1 MREVASIQSNER
13 IDLAGDDARRARWR
27 LHRMLIR
34 RIAGVAVVIA
44 AALAA
49 LVYFLEQA
57 RMREMAVDL
66 AAHRAAQFSAVAEDV
81 LAMPAAQHS
90 EVQDRLDRFAAGRL
104 PRREGGIVAATI
116 YAVDGNAVARFVS
129 PDYAHRNGVVSF
141 LANQRPTVDAGTESA
156 GRAVDIAGARHFFVQ
171 LPMHDGQARALG
183 QLLAVFAPS
192 ATYLA
197 ELRARVWRTT
207 GAAILVVLVTAG
219 LLYPVIVRLMRRVT
233 TLSGDLLDANLE
245 MLSALGSAIAKR
257 DADTDAHNYRVTIYS
272 VKLAQ
277 AAGLDVPRIQA
288 LIKGA
293 FLHDVGKIATPDRI
307 LLKPGKLDDQ
317 EFAEM
322 KKHVAHG
329 LDIVRRSAWLVDA
342 EAVVGYHH
350 EKYDGS
356 GYDAQLQADAIPMV
370 ARIFAIADVFDALTS
385 RRPYKEPLA
394 FEASMEILERGRG
407 THFDPRLLD
416 VFIGI
421 ARSLH
426 ATFANRDDD
435 RLRQELRQVVRR
447 YFTRDLDGL
456 LR

>member
-1 MREVASIQSNER
+1 MANIQSNDR
-13 IDLAGDDARRARWR
+13 IQVPDDDARRAHWR

-57 RMREMAVDL
+57 RMRE
-66 AAHRAAQFSAVAEDV
+66 AALDFAAQRAAQFATVAEDV
-81 LAMPAAQHS
+81 LAMSGAQPS
-90 EVQDRLDRFAAGRL
+90 QVQERLDRFAAGRL
-104 PRREGGIVAATI
+104 PRREGGIVAAVI
-116 YAVDGNAVARFVS
+116 YAVDGSAVARFVS
-129 PDYAHRNGVVSF
+129 PEYAHRSGVVSF
-141 LANQRPTVDAGTESA
+141 LANQRPAAGAGVESA
-156 GRAVDIAGARHFFVQ
+156 GRAVDIAGTRHFFVQ
-171 LPMHDGQARALG
+171 LPMHDAEGRALG

-192 ATYLA
+192 AAYLA
-197 ELRARVWRTT
+197 ELRGRVWR
-207 GAAILVVLVTAG
+207 GVVAAILIVLVTAL

-233 TLSGDLLDANLE
+233 ALSADLLGANLE
-245 MLSALGSAIAKR
+245 LLSTLGSAIAKR

-272 VKLAQ
+272 VRLAQ

-293 FLHDVGKIATPDRI
+293 FLHDVGKIGVPDRI

-322 KKHVAHG
+322 KKHVGHG
-329 LDIVRRSAWLVDA
+329 LDIVRRSAWLADA

-356 GYDAQLQADAIPMV
+356 GYDGRLEADAIPVV

-385 RRPYKEPLA
+385 RRPYKEPLS
-394 FEASMEILERGRG
+394 FEASMEILERGRA

-416 VFIGI
+416 VFAGI
-421 ARSLH
+421 AGSLH
-426 ATFANRDDD
+426 ATLANCDDAH
-435 RLRQELRQVVRR
+435 LRQELQRILAR
-447 YFTRDLDGL
+447 YFRQDLEAL
-456 LR
+456 LV